1 MKPTNGASKLHS
13 KKVYSS
19 KFICKIMQEF
29 KPAS

>member
-1 MKPTNGASKLHS
+1 MNPATDTSKLHS

-29 KPAS
+29 EPAS